1 MGQSEDEFSA
11 FDQIDL
17 FEDPSGDFGD
27 LNLTEADL
35 IETSSQAKMGFKRK
49 PYTSLLDLIEG

>member
-27 LNLTEADL
+27 PNLTEADL
-35 IETSSQAKMGFKRK
+35 IETFSQAKMGFKRK